1 MSKKTKGTGA
11 PKAPTAPKVEEKK
24 ESRINVIDI
33 GSFTEITK
41 QNSANGLSP
50 DRQVDLLKMM
60 HETFRTDPHAAEKY
74 NMSNE
79 AIDKINRIS
88 AIGQIAVL
96 ANEVTLSNN
105 PFAIRMRVST
115 LEEIK
120 EIAPM
125 VGVNIVEN
133 LLPAPDAE
141 GNVEVPSTAIEVSK
155 ETKEQIKKENEVQ
168 NKEEQSFDP
177 TKIKTKDELKEA
189 LLFYLSKRDK
199 IFENVQRAI
208 SFYGAYLKIQAKDN
222 KEELELINQKSR
234 VDLLK
239 EISELLVNAPIVIN
253 GIGNF
258 MYGVTSLSK
267 SPVSAFCSFRNATF
281 DKKTGKPAVDDQFVA
296 DVTSI
301 FIIWSCNAKKLA
313 AVKEI
318 EEINKNLKVLKKDEK
333 KNKVAIDEQNK
344 RIEVQENAIKH
355 FDEVISI
362 AKSPSVDFVNNLM
375 QGVADKDPMYIKAF
389 NSIVGSYYSDIE
401 LDTVKLDSLRKNVEQ
416 RAGIITNLFRDPLSQ
431 LVEYKGSNITKL
443 ETK

>member
-1 MSKKTKGTGA
+1 MSKKTKGTSA
-11 PKAPTAPKVEEKK
+11 PKAPAAPKVEEKK

-33 GSFTEITK
+33 SSFTEITK

-60 HETFRTDPHAAEKY
+60 HETFRTDPHASAKY

-79 AIDKINRIS
+79 AIEKINRIS

-168 NKEEQSFDP
+168 NKEEKSFDP

-199 IFENVQRAI
+199 IFE
-208 SFYGAYLKIQAKDN
+208 K
-222 KEELELINQKSR
+222 
-234 VDLLK
+234 LLA
-239 EISELLVNAPIVIN
+239 S
-253 GIGNF
+253 
-258 MYGVTSLSK
+258 M
-267 SPVSAFCSFRNATF
+267 
-281 DKKTGKPAVDDQFVA
+281 
-296 DVTSI
+296 
-301 FIIWSCNAKKLA
+301 
-313 AVKEI
+313 
-318 EEINKNLKVLKKDEK
+318 VL
-333 KNKVAIDEQNK
+333 
-344 RIEVQENAIKH
+344 
-355 FDEVISI
+355 
-362 AKSPSVDFVNNLM
+362 
-375 QGVADKDPMYIKAF
+375 
-389 NSIVGSYYSDIE
+389 
-401 LDTVKLDSLRKNVEQ
+401 T
-416 RAGIITNLFRDPLSQ
+416 
-431 LVEYKGSNITKL
+431 
-443 ETK
+443 